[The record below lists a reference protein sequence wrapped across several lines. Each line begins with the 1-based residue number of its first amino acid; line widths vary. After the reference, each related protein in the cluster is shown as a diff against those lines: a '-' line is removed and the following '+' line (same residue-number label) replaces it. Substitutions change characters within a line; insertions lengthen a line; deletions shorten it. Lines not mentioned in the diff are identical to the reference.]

1 MKKIYLALFMFGL
14 FLTSCGD
21 GTKEENRAEELCACM
36 EDSEVEFELKSLG
49 DLRDLTIVINRV
61 ALEDR
66 SDLAKCF
73 TSVLEDIKYDLKGK
87 NDDEKATYLKKFT
100 ESYNE
105 TDCGDM
111 ENPKEINV
119 EKFDKDLKWMIRNM
133 QNNIDI
139 GDQSYDDY

>member
-1 MKKIYLALFMFGL
+1 M
-14 FLTSCGD
+14 
-21 GTKEENRAEELCACM
+21 CACI
-36 EDSEVEFELKSLG
+36 EDSEVKFELKRLE
-49 DLRDLTIVINRV
+49 DLRDLSFVINRV
-61 ALEDR
+61 EREYR
-66 SDLAKCF
+66 SDVAKCF

-87 NDDEKATYLKKFT
+87 SDEEKATYLKKFT

-111 ENPKEINV
+111 ENPKEIDV